1 VKTHTHHAII
11 CVCVVQ
17 GLPAAASFKHVS
29 PAGAAVFVPLSG
41 VETEAYEVAGKEL
54 TDTAVAYVRARNADP
69 LCSFG
74 DFAAIS
80 EVVDE
85 KTALFLKTEVRAVMI
100 MRTSVLVATM
110 LSQRL
115 AV

>member
-1 VKTHTHHAII
+1 M
-11 CVCVVQ
+11 
-17 GLPAAASFKHVS
+17 
-29 PAGAAVFVPLSG
+29 FVPLSG

-100 MRTSVLVATM
+100 MRTSVLVVTM
-110 LSQRL
+110 LAQRL